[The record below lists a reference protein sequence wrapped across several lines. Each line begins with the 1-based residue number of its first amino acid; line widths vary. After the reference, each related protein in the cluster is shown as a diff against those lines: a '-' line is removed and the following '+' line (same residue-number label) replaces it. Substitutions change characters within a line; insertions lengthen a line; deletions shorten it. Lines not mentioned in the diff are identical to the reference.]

1 MFERGLVSEELDK
14 ESILKESSLYSRDRN
29 VKRSGDIPVLG
40 FVTPWNN
47 RAFVECSM

>member
-1 MFERGLVSEELDK
+1 M
-14 ESILKESSLYSRDRN
+14 ESSLYSRDRN

-47 RAFVECSM
+47 RTLFEY